1 MSERR
6 KYTNK
11 NTQAPDET
19 CIDLCCS
26 DDNDDANDDTKTE
39 KQKDPRGKACEE

>member
-11 NTQAPDET
+11 NTQAPGEEF
-19 CIDLCCS
+19 IDLCRS
-26 DDNDDANDDTKTE
+26 DDNDDDNDDTTTE
-39 KQKDPRGKACEE
+39 KQKDPRGK